1 MYDKVRVSKHI
12 LSCLAFVILAGC
24 GAGGLAPPLGGEKS
38 GTIQIQSL
46 TLPPSQP
53 FTTNKDAAP
62 VTLSGELSFPAQ
74 SEDRVPAVIL
84 AHGCGGVGAV
94 IRGWVSVLN
103 RTGIATLVLD
113 SFAGREIRE
122 TCTGRERINL
132 GSRIIDAYRAL
143 ELLAGHPRIDP
154 ARIALMG
161 FSQGGGVVLLARH
174 TRFHKL
180 WMTAKRDFAAY
191 LAFYPGCSRKL
202 TDEEQV
208 SERPFRMFHGAADD
222 WTPIQPCREYN
233 ERMRRLGKDVA
244 LFEYAEAH
252 HGFDNPNV
260 PAPRFR
266 SQVLNGSNCVSI
278 EQPDGRFRTFR
289 RDNGRRSTRD
299 DPCLRRG
306 ATIGYNEAAYHKAV
320 QDVKDFL
327 SATLKPG
334 GA

>member
-1 MYDKVRVSKHI
+1 M
-12 LSCLAFVILAGC
+12 ILAGC
-24 GAGGLAPPLGGEKS
+24 GAAGPVTTPAEEKS
-38 GTIQIQSL
+38 ATIRIQSL
-46 TLPPSQP
+46 TLPPSLP
-53 FTTNKDAAP
+53 FTANKDAMP
-62 VTLSGELSFPAQ
+62 VTLSGELSFPVQ
-74 SEDRVPAVIL
+74 SEDHVPAVIL
-84 AHGCGGVGAV
+84 AHGCSGVGAV
-94 IRGWVSVLN
+94 VRRWIEELN
-103 RTGIATLVLD
+103 RTGIATLALD
-113 SFAGREIRE
+113 SFAGRKIRE
-122 TCTGRERINL
+122 TCTGKQRINL

-161 FSQGGGVVLLARH
+161 FSQGGGVVFLARH

-180 WMTAKRDFAAY
+180 WMTEKRDFAAY

-202 TDEEQV
+202 TDGEQV

-222 WTPIQPCREYN
+222 WTPIQPCREYG
-233 ERMRRLGKDVA
+233 ERMKQLGKDVA

-260 PAPRFR
+260 PVPRFR

-306 ATIGYNEAAYHKAV
+306 ATIGYNEAAYYKAV

-327 SATLKPG
+327 SATLKPTG
-334 GA
+334 R